1 MKAILLQEPELEF
14 GTGRHVDIRFG
25 LMAHGPVDFEDS
37 PASRIRAGI
46 VGSPE
51 SPGFGHASTTPD
63 APIRGRTAHRQSVRP
78 TWGQNCR

>member
-46 VGSPE
+46 VGPPNLSNPNRHVLKVDIAPRHE
-51 SPGFGHASTTPD
+51 TTFSIAEP
-63 APIRGRTAHRQSVRP
+63 RH
-78 TWGQNCR
+78 